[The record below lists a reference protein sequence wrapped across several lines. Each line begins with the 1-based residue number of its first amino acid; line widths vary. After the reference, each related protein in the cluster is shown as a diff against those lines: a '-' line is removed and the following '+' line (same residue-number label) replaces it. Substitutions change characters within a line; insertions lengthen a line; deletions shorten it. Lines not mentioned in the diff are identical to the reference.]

1 MEKQLNMSLL
11 FTEHLPIRQEHTMKI
26 FHEVSRL
33 PEFEKDI
40 KKLLKRF
47 TTLEDDLAIF
57 IKNELNLYHKLK
69 IDNKGIFQV
78 PVLKIEIPKIY
89 KAKKVACRSLK
100 GRGVRSGIMVI
111 YAYFEEQDKIELIEI
126 YYKGDKENED
136 RERILKYY
144 AG

>member
-1 MEKQLNMSLL
+1 
-11 FTEHLPIRQEHTMKI
+11 MKI

-47 TTLEDDLAIF
+47 KTLEDDLEIF

-69 IDNKGIFQV
+69 IDNKGVFQV
-78 PVLKIEIPKIY
+78 PGLKIEIPKIY
-89 KAKKVACRSLK
+89 KAKKFACRSLK
-100 GRGVRSGIMVI
+100 GKGVHSGIRVI
-111 YAYFEEQDKIELIEI
+111 YAHFEEKDKIELIEI

-144 AG
+144 AS